1 MTEPSIF
8 FAEVNERQGVFHRR
22 AFLLGGF
29 AGVGLVALGGR
40 LAHLQLIETQR
51 YEKLSAS
58 NQFNFKLTPPPRGLI
73 VDRNGVV
80 LASNRP
86 NFRLMVA
93 KDKGVDP
100 KATLKTL
107 AEYVPLD
114 DGRQTRLL
122 REISNAPRKSPVQ
135 IMEDMSWEQF
145 SAINIRAPELPG
157 VTADMGEVRVYPYG
171 GAFAHVIG
179 YVAKVNKSDLTTTG
193 PNADP
198 ILLNPGFRIGRQG
211 VEEAFDLALR
221 GKPGAQ
227 KVEVDANGH
236 EVSADPAGDIKA
248 IPGKEIVLTL
258 DSDIQNRAMEVFGDE
273 SGAAVMMD
281 CRNGDILC
289 LFSGP
294 SFDANR
300 FVRGLT
306 GAEYRALA
314 LYERKPLF
322 NKALTATYPPGSTF
336 KTMVA
341 LAALENGY
349 DPKTVHVCGKVWFWG
364 GRPWHCD
371 EAHGALDLTGAI
383 AKSCDIYFYQCALA
397 VGPDKIAKTAR
408 EFGLGQI
415 FDIGIPGQK
424 PGLVPDTAYKRRTFK
439 KDPVWHPGETPSMGI
454 GQGYT
459 HLNPLQLCV
468 QAARLAN
475 GRKALHPRLVHSV
488 GGVVQPSGAA
498 FGDLPFSTEHLDFV
512 RNAMVVVTT
521 SGTGARFGDLGLGGV
536 RMAGKTGTAQARS
549 YAGGTGVHDR
559 NGAWI
564 LRDHSWFIAFAPTDE
579 PRYAMSVLVEHGG
592 FGATSAAPR
601 AREIMRVAL
610 LKDPELRARIE
621 KPLPMPELPPTT
633 TDPDVVDPAMVNP
646 QAGVGTPTT

>member
-1 MTEPSIF
+1 MSEPSIF

-29 AGVGLVALGGR
+29 AGAGLVALGVR
-40 LAHLQLIETQR
+40 LAHLQIIDTQR
-51 YEKLSAS
+51 YEKLSTA

-100 KATLKTL
+100 ARTLQTL
-107 AEYVPLD
+107 AEYVPMD
-114 DGRQTRLL
+114 DARQARLL

-179 YVAKVNKSDLTTTG
+179 YVAKVNKTDLTLTG

-211 VEEAFDLALR
+211 VEEAFDLDLR

-248 IPGKEIVLTL
+248 VPGKEIVLTL
-258 DSDIQNRAMEVFGDE
+258 DADIQNRAMEVFGAD

-289 LFSGP
+289 MFSGP

-306 GAEYRALA
+306 GAEYRSLA
-314 LYERKPLF
+314 QYERKPLF

-341 LAALENGY
+341 LAALEAGVDPERTYTCNG
-349 DPKTVHVCGKVWFWG
+349 VWNF
-364 GRPWHCD
+364 GRPFHCD
-371 EAHGALDLTGAI
+371 KHHGVQNMKGAI
-383 AKSCDIYFYQCALA
+383 ATSCDIFFYQTALA
-397 VGPDKIAKTAR
+397 LGPDRIAKVAR
-408 EFGLGQI
+408 AFGLGEE

-424 PGLVPDTAYKRRTFK
+424 KGLVPDTAYKRRAFR
-439 KDPVWHPGETPSMGI
+439 KDPAWHPGETPSMGI

-468 QAARLAN
+468 QAGRLAN
-475 GRKALHPRLVHSV
+475 GRKALHPRLIKSI
-488 GGVVQPSGAA
+488 GGVERPSGAA
-498 FGDLPFSTEHLDFV
+498 FGELPFEAQHIDFI
-512 RNAMVVVTT
+512 RAAMVAVTT
-521 SGTGARFGDLGLGGV
+521 VGTAARYGDLGLGNI
-536 RMAGKTGTAQARS
+536 RMAGKTGTAQAFS
-549 YAGGTGVHDR
+549 YA
-559 NGAWI
+559 NGHGAHGAVGEWKY
-564 LRDHSWFIAFAPTDE
+564 RDHAWFICFAPTDE

-592 FGATSAAPR
+592 FGADAAAPK

-610 LKDPELRARIE
+610 LKDPEIRAKIE
-621 KPLPMPELPPTT
+621 KPLPLPDLPPTT
-633 TDPDVVDPAMVNP
+633 SDPDVVDPAIINP
-646 QAGVGTPTT
+646 AAGVGNPAP